1 MQARVTCSILQTV
14 QNKIP
19 FHGILC
25 SKTTKGRIILYTAIL
40 FCEALFFAFALSLDA
55 FVAAFSYGA
64 CKIKIPLA
72 SVLVMDAI
80 CSLSIG
86 AALLAGTFLKGFIP
100 RQATTAICFVLLFLL
115 GMTKLLDGITKSL
128 IQKHGAISS
137 NIKFSFCNFRFVLSL
152 YANPECADTDH
163 SKTISPREAV
173 SLAIALSLDG
183 LAAGLG
189 AALGNI
195 DGLAV
200 FLCSFFT
207 EGIAVICGFALGNRA
222 AGRLSFPISWLGGI
236 ILILLAFLKLF

>member
-1 MQARVTCSILQTV
+1 M
-14 QNKIP
+14 
-19 FHGILC
+19 H
-25 SKTTKGRIILYTAIL
+25 TTIL
-40 FCEALFFAFALSLDA
+40 FWEALFIALALSLDA
-55 FVAAFSYGA
+55 FVACFSYGA

-72 SVLVMDAI
+72 SVLVIDAI

-86 AALLAGTFLKGFIP
+86 ASFLIGTLLKGFIP
-100 RQATTAICFVLLFLL
+100 GQVTSAVCFILLFFL

-128 IQKHGAISS
+128 IQKYGAISS

-163 SKTISPREAV
+163 SKTISPKEAV

-189 AALGNI
+189 AALGNVN
-195 DGLAV
+195 GFAV

-207 EGIAVICGFALGNRA
+207 ESLAVFCGAALGNRA
-222 AGRLSFPISWLGGI
+222 AGRLSFNISWLGGLM
-236 ILILLAFLKLF
+236 LILLAFFKLS